1 MNKKHVISTIAV
13 ALILV
18 LVLGVLVAC
27 NKYEWEGTGPA
38 DSSKPV
44 ESNGGYYV
52 RQGDYAFI
60 VNGYDT
66 NESIDNSW
74 GTPVKNGI
82 VRVKINADGSLD
94 NSTATVIVPKQV
106 YNSYA
111 NGGIAVYG
119 EWVYYATP
127 NTDSDKN
134 GTASTTH
141 TDFMRTKTDGSVTQ
155 LIITVN
161 SRSSEYFFTESRI
174 LFYQNSAIE
183 YVDFSGM
190 SGKKSSDNM
199 KGVTTG
205 TLATDV
211 SSVQWNYG
219 SDYVVYTKNETG
231 DTSYEFCNYIY
242 TVKANGEGGEKLVA
256 DKYTYLTDAEKA
268 NYVDYFPTKVF
279 SYSLKGSYVESDG
292 KTTIYYTKSNYINST
307 TESTGLYCTTIGY
320 GEKLD
325 ATREKHLT
333 FTDPTAIYALGYEKG
348 ALVTMS
354 NKNVY
359 LVSDNANDA
368 SDVYKNIVIGKSV
381 TVQAVAGGTVYYSDS
396 DGTKIYAINL
406 VANEGKYTNETVVL
420 NAKFNASWLKLD
432 FAGNRLY
439 FFDSNDYN
447 YVHYVDLGSYAGKA
461 IDETTFVGIM
471 NQADLDAKE
480 AAEK

>member
-1 MNKKHVISTIAV
+1 MNKKHVISIIAI
-13 ALILV
+13 ALIVV
-18 LVLGVLVAC
+18 LSLCVLVAC
-27 NKYEWEGTGPA
+27 NKYEWDATSPA
-38 DSSKPV
+38 DSSKPA
-44 ESNGGYYV
+44 ESNGGYFV

-60 VNGYDT
+60 VNGYDSS
-66 NESIDNSW
+66 ESIDNTW

-82 VRVKINADGSLD
+82 VRVKVNADGSFD

-106 YNSYA
+106 HTSYTE
-111 NGGIAVYG
+111 GGIAIYG
-119 EWVYYATP
+119 EWIYYATP
-127 NTDSDKN
+127 NTDEDKN

-190 SGKKSSDNM
+190 SEKKSSDNM

-205 TLATDV
+205 VLASDV
-211 SSVQWNYG
+211 SAVEWNYG
-219 SDYVVYTKNETG
+219 SDYVVYTKSETG

-242 TVKANGEGGEKLVA
+242 TVKVNGEGGEQLVA
-256 DKYTYLTDAEKA
+256 DKYTYLDEPEKA

-292 KTTIYYTKSNYINST
+292 KTTIYYTKSNYINSS
-307 TESTGLYCTTIGY
+307 TETTGLYCVTVGY

-325 ATREKHLT
+325 ATKEKHLT
-333 FTDPTAIYALGYEKG
+333 FTDPSAIYELGYEKG

-354 NKNVY
+354 NSNVY
-359 LVSDNANDA
+359 LVSDSANDA
-368 SDVYKNIVIGKSV
+368 DDVYKNIVIGRSA
-381 TVQAVAGGTVYYSDS
+381 TVQKVVNGTVYYTDS
-396 DGTKIYAINL
+396 DGANIYAINL
-406 VANEGKYTNETVVL
+406 VASEGDYVNETVIL
-420 NAKFNASWLKLD
+420 SATFNTSWLSLEFVD
-432 FAGNRLY
+432 SRFY

-447 YVHYVDLGSYAGKA
+447 YVHYADLGSYDGKT
-461 IDETTFVGIM
+461 IEDTVFIGIM
-471 NQADLDAKE
+471 NQADTDAKG
-480 AAEK
+480 AEE

>member
-1 MNKKHVISTIAV
+1 MNKKHVISIIAV
-13 ALILV
+13 ALIIV
-18 LVLGVLVAC
+18 LALGVLVAC
-27 NKYEWEGTGPA
+27 NKYEWEGTTPA
-38 DSSKPV
+38 DSSKPA

-66 NESIDNSW
+66 NDTVDNTW

-82 VRVKINADGSLD
+82 VRVKVNADGTFD

-111 NGGIAVYG
+111 NGGIAVFG

-127 NTDSDKN
+127 NTDEDKS
-134 GTASTTH
+134 GSASTTH

-155 LIITVN
+155 LIVTVN

-174 LFYQNSAIE
+174 LFFQNSAIE

-205 TLATDV
+205 VLASDV
-211 SSVQWNYG
+211 AEVEWNYG
-219 SDYVVYTKNETG
+219 SDYIVYTKNETG

-242 TVKANGEGGEKLVA
+242 TVKVNGEGGEQLVA
-256 DKYTYLTDAEKA
+256 DKYTYLTEEEKA

-292 KTTIYYTKSNYINST
+292 RTTIYYAKSNYINSNSET
-307 TESTGLYCTTIGY
+307 TGLYCVTIGY
-320 GEKLD
+320 GEKLN
-325 ATREKHLT
+325 TSEEKHLT
-333 FTDPTAIYALGYEKG
+333 FTDPTAIYELGYEKG

-354 NKNVY
+354 NNNVY
-359 LVSDNANDA
+359 LVSDSAVNAE
-368 SDVYKNIVIGKSV
+368 DVYKNIVIGRSV
-381 TVQAVAGGTVYYSDS
+381 TVQAVVGGTVYYSNS
-396 DGTKIYAINL
+396 DGDSIFAINL
-406 VANEGKYTNETVVL
+406 VASEGDYANETVIL
-420 NAKFNASWLKLD
+420 TASFDTSWLSLEFD
-432 FAGNRLY
+432 GNRFY
-439 FFDSNDYN
+439 FFDGNDYK
-447 YVHYVDLGSYAGKA
+447 YVHYADLDSYAGKT
-461 IDETTFVGIM
+461 IEETVFVGIM
-471 NQADLDAKE
+471 NQADTDAKN
-480 AAEK
+480 AEE